1 MKRLR
6 VGDIRPFMLSL
17 LAIGGVTGLMFYYE
31 HYTRRSMAATLFILL
46 IVMFAE
52 RYGTVCAAFTAT
64 LASVSWTYNF
74 LPAQEVVNFDTE
86 TVLPVIVYFVA
97 ALWTAA
103 IMSRAQHQKA
113 EAERRERETETL
125 YRITMGVLAHPR
137 LEESLSF
144 LVGIAGGDHACTFVR
159 VDPDGGLSVVA
170 GDIGLTPERIVRVLE
185 ALAHDETV
193 DVAEGTVLES
203 YVPLRIADVSLGVM
217 VARLPGEAPEADP
230 LLLTV
235 ASHGALA
242 LQRSRLEHAA
252 GEALGKL
259 EAERLKSSLLASVSH
274 DLRTP
279 LASIKATA
287 TGFSLGDIMD
297 DEKTRAA
304 ALASI
309 VGNADRLDRLVGN
322 LLNMSRLE
330 AGAWKPV
337 KELFPFSEIVAGVL
351 GRFSDTEA
359 SRILVDLPAGLPLV
373 PIDGQQM
380 EQVLWNLVENAFK
393 YVPGDSPLVLR
404 VRVRDPYLEILLR
417 DHGKGIPKGE
427 ERFIFQ
433 KFYRAHR
440 GGERGA
446 PGVGMGLA
454 ICREIIEAHGGL
466 IQASNAPGG
475 GALFTLLVPLEVEGA
490 EASCNLL
497 ASPSSS

>member
-1 MKRLR
+1 MNRLR
-6 VGDIRPFMLSL
+6 VGEIRPFAFSF
-17 LAIGGVTGLMFYYE
+17 LAVAGVTVLLSYYE
-31 HYTRRSMAATLFILL
+31 HYSQRSIAAALFILL

-52 RYGTVCAAFTAT
+52 RYGTVSAAFTAT
-64 LASVSWTYNF
+64 LVSVSWTYNF
-74 LPAQEVVNFDTE
+74 LPAENVVNFDTE
-86 TVLPVIVYFVA
+86 TVLPVIVYFVSA
-97 ALWTAA
+97 FWTAA
-103 IMSRAQHQKA
+103 IMSRVRRQKN

-125 YRITMGVLAHPR
+125 YRITMGVLAHPL
-137 LEESLSF
+137 LEESLGF
-144 LVGIAGGDHACTFVR
+144 LVGIAGGGEVCTFVR

-170 GDIGLTPERIVRVLE
+170 GDIALVPERIVRILSALE
-185 ALAHDETV
+185 HDETV
-193 DVAEGTVLES
+193 EVTEGGTVES

-217 VARLPGEAPEADP
+217 VARIQGETKEADP

-252 GEALGKL
+252 GEALGKF

-287 TGFSLGDIMD
+287 TGFSLGDVMD

-351 GRFSDTEA
+351 GRFSDAEA
-359 SRILVDLPAGLPLV
+359 SRILVDLPADLPLV

-404 VRVRDPYLEILLR
+404 VRAHNGFVEVLLR

-427 ERFIFQ
+427 ERLIFQ

-454 ICREIIEAHGGL
+454 ICREIVEAHGGQ
-466 IQASNAPGG
+466 IHASNAPGG
-475 GALFTLLVPLEVEGA
+475 GALFTIKIPLEEEGA
-490 EASCNLL
+490 EASCKLL